1 MPKLQRVTFHESDI
15 RATFHQ
21 NNAFHQS
28 NVPSEWLCCPAC
40 DNDQARSETPARR
53 LSLGEALTNLV
64 WARATSLPDV
74 RASVNWMYAAK
85 MKSEGVAMYDAAV
98 SLK

>member
-1 MPKLQRVTFHESDI
+1 MITS
-15 RATFHQ
+15 T
-21 NNAFHQS
+21 
-28 NVPSEWLCCPAC
+28 PSQPIKGLIDPSAM
-40 DNDQARSETPARR
+40 AR

-85 MKSEGVAMYDAAV
+85 MESEGVAMYDAAT